1 MFELNIEDFM
11 ADLEGLT
18 IQEKVEK
25 LDSLSSD
32 LEDALQEAL
41 GDVDYAKQTL
51 IDDYE
56 KSVHDPLFT
65 SVSELINKNHW
76 EDSVTINKTRMGRD
90 CFIVNTKPTSVSIS
104 THWNQWDQWI
114 IEINPTEFIAS
125 NTKRHETLS
134 NLADRL
140 NLPYLQGRDDIS
152 VKVEENELQP
162 TVLRIITKLCE
173 EPETLEQ

>member
-1 MFELNIEDFM
+1 MFFKQISLNIFKKKTYICKQLIWSLYNIMFELNIEDIM
-11 ADLEGLT
+11 AGLEELT

-56 KSVHDPLFT
+56 KSVNEPLFA
-65 SVSELINKNHW
+65 SVSQLINQKYG

-90 CFIVNTKPTSVSIS
+90 CFIINSKPISVRIS
-104 THWNQWDQWI
+104 TQWNQWDQW
-114 IEINPTEFIAS
+114 
-125 NTKRHETLS
+125 
-134 NLADRL
+134 D
-140 NLPYLQGRDDIS
+140 Q
-152 VKVEENELQP
+152 
-162 TVLRIITKLCE
+162 
-173 EPETLEQ
+173 